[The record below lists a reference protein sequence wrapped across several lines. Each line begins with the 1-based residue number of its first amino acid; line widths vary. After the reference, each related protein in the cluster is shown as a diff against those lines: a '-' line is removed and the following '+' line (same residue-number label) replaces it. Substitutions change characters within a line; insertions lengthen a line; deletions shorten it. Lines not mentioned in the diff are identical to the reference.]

1 MQDKSRP
8 GEVLGLYV
16 MNERTVNLEYSN
28 KDLIRL
34 IWPLILEQLLTMAVG
49 LADSMMVAQVSDAAV
64 SGVSL
69 VDSIS
74 VLMLYIFSAMG
85 AGGIAVC
92 GQYLGRDNK
101 EIAKKAG
108 HHLVVMMFALS
119 AVLTII
125 LYVFSS
131 LILHNLFGKIEADV
145 MDATKTY
152 YMIVMASVPAIA
164 LYNAGAAIFRAM
176 GMTRITLRTSMLMN
190 AINVAGNAIMIFGL
204 KCGVEGVAIPT
215 IVSRWVAAFLILGLL
230 INKKYTLNL
239 RGLFHF
245 KPEKQIM
252 KNIISLGIP
261 SGTENGMFQLGKI
274 ILYSFISTLGTASIT
289 ANAIGG
295 VMSGFHVIPGQGI
308 NLALATVVSRCIG
321 AGDFE
326 KAKFYFRKL
335 MIWVMVMTA
344 IWVGIIL
351 LSSPLILKIY
361 DVSPEATRMART
373 ICLMHGLSS
382 IVLWNFAFVTPAFLR
397 ATGDATYTMIV
408 STITMWIGRVLL
420 GILIAKYFHM
430 GIYGVWLAH
439 TVIDWII
446 RTIFFL
452 TRYKNGKW
460 KTKAIKQ

>member
-1 MQDKSRP
+1 MNQKS
-8 GEVLGLYV
+8 
-16 MNERTVNLEYSN
+16 VNLDYTN
-28 KDLIRL
+28 KELVKL
-34 IWPLILEQLLTMAVG
+34 IWPLILEQFLTMAVG

-74 VLMLYIFSAMG
+74 ILMQYIFSAMG

-92 GQYLGRDNK
+92 GQYLGRANK
-101 EIAKKAG
+101 ETSKKAG

-119 AVLTII
+119 AAMTIL
-125 LYVFSS
+125 LYVFHS

-145 MDATKTY
+145 MSATRTY

-164 LYNAGAAIFRAM
+164 LYNAGAALFRSM
-176 GMTRITLRTSMLMN
+176 GLTRITLRTSMLMN
-190 AINVAGNAIMIFGL
+190 AINVAGNAIMIFGFH
-204 KCGVEGVAIPT
+204 CGVEGVAIPT
-215 IVSRWVAAFLILGLL
+215 IVSRWIAAFLILGLL
-230 INKKYTLNL
+230 LNKKYLLNL
-239 RGLFHF
+239 RGFFPF
-245 KPEKQIM
+245 KAEKQIM

-261 SGTENGMFQLGKI
+261 SGVENGMFQLGKI

-295 VMSGFHVIPGQGI
+295 VVTGFHVIPGQAI
-308 NLALATVVSRCIG
+308 NLALATVVSKCIG
-321 AGDFE
+321 AGEFE

-335 MIWVMVMTA
+335 MIWVLIMTA
-344 IWVGIIL
+344 VWVGIIL
-351 LSSPLILKIY
+351 LSTPLILRIY

-373 ICLMHGLSS
+373 VCLMHGLSS

-408 STITMWIGRVLL
+408 SSITMWVGRVLL
-420 GILIAKYFHM
+420 GILIAKYLNL
-430 GIYGVWLAH
+430 GIIGVWIAH
-439 TVIDWII
+439 TIIDWII

-460 KTKAIKQ
+460 MTKAIKQ